1 MGRRPARAGNPV
13 SYAPNR
19 GDVVWVDFTPHAG
32 HEMAGRHPAVVLTP
46 AAYSVATGLAL
57 VVPLTTKAKGGTFE
71 VPVIGARK
79 AKGVALA
86 NELRTIDYAARN
98 TERFDVCPD
107 NVLERILDIAFALLK
122 AE

>member
-1 MGRRPARAGNPV
+1 V
-13 SYAPNR
+13 SYAPDR

-57 VVPLTTKAKGGTFE
+57 VVPLTTKVKGGTFE
-71 VPVIGARK
+71 VPMTGARK

-86 NELRTIDYAARN
+86 NELRTIYYAARN

-107 NVLERILDIAFALLK
+107 AVLERILDIAFALLK